1 MPKKLVMIAGGMA
14 LGLFAAT
21 PASTVGAAETDRAV
35 SAGEMRLAQ
44 ALPEPPPRRTV
55 RTRPRIEVHPG
66 RLLYRECVDGY
77 REVWRPYWGT
87 SVVMPYMR
95 CWWVRG

>member
-1 MPKKLVMIAGGMA
+1 MTGRVPVPSEIDDEGKRHSAERALAYMGLKGGEKITDIA
-14 LGLFAAT
+14 L
-21 PASTVGAAETDRAV
+21 DRIFIGSCTNA
-35 SAGEMRLAQ
+35 
-44 ALPEPPPRRTV
+44 
-55 RTRPRIEVHPG
+55 RIEVHPG

>member
-1 MPKKLVMIAGGMA
+1 MPRSTIVMAGAMA
-14 LGLFAAT
+14 LGMLAIT
-21 PASTVGAAETDRAV
+21 PAGTASAAETDRAA
-35 SAGEMRLAQ
+35 SAGEIRLAQ
-44 ALPEPPPRRTV
+44 AVPESPPRRVV
-55 RTRPRIEVHPG
+55 RTRPRIEVNPG
-66 RLLYRECVDGY
+66 HLLYRECVDGY

>member
-1 MPKKLVMIAGGMA
+1 MIAGGMA
-14 LGLFAAT
+14 LGLFAVT
-21 PASTVGAAETDRAV
+21 PADRANAAETDRSAP
-35 SAGEMRLAQ
+35 AGETRLAQ
-44 ALPEPPPRRTV
+44 TVPEPPPRRTV

>member
-1 MPKKLVMIAGGMA
+1 MSRGTAAIAGAMA
-14 LGLFAAT
+14 LGML
-21 PASTVGAAETDRAV
+21 VGASADAAENGRAA
-35 SAGEMRLAQ
+35 SGGEIQLAQ
-44 ALPEPPPRRTV
+44 AVPEQPPRRTV

>member
-1 MPKKLVMIAGGMA
+1 MPNNLVMIAGGMA
-14 LGLFAAT
+14 LGLLAVT
-21 PASTVGAAETDRAV
+21 PAGMAGAAENDRAA
-35 SAGEMRLAQ
+35 SGGEIRLAQ
-44 ALPEPPPRRTV
+44 VVTEPPPRRVV
-55 RTRPRIEVHPG
+55 RSRPRIEVHPG
-66 RLLYRECVDGY
+66 RLLYRECVDAY

>member
-1 MPKKLVMIAGGMA
+1 MSKKHIALAGGAA
-14 LGLFAAT
+14 LGLLALA
-21 PASTVGAAETDRAV
+21 VGAAGAAEADLT
-35 SAGEMRLAQ
+35 AGEMRLAQ
-44 ALPEPPPRRTV
+44 AAPDPPRVV
-55 RTRPRIEVHPG
+55 RTRPRIEVYPG
-66 RLLYRECVDGY
+66 RPLHRECVDGY

>member
-1 MPKKLVMIAGGMA
+1 MSGRLGVIGGDMAFGSLVGESAD
-14 LGLFAAT
+14 AA
-21 PASTVGAAETDRAV
+21 ASDR
-35 SAGEMRLAQ
+35 SSGAGETRLAQ
-44 ALPEPPPRRTV
+44 VVPEQPPRRTV

-77 REVWRPYWGT
+77 REVWRPDWGT
-87 SVVMPYMR
+87 SVVMAYMR

>member
-1 MPKKLVMIAGGMA
+1 MPRRTVVIAAVMA
-14 LGLFAAT
+14 LGMLISASASAAKN
-21 PASTVGAAETDRAV
+21 DRAA
-35 SAGEMRLAQ
+35 SAGEIRMAQ
-44 ALPEPPPRRTV
+44 AMPEPPPRRVV
-55 RTRPRIEVHPG
+55 RTRPRIEVYPG
-66 RLLYRECVDGY
+66 QPLHRECVDGY

>member
-1 MPKKLVMIAGGMA
+1 MPRRTIVMAGAMA
-14 LGLFAAT
+14 LGMLATAA
-21 PASTVGAAETDRAV
+21 ANAAETDHRSA
-35 SAGEMRLAQ
+35 AGEIRMAQ
-44 ALPEPPPRRTV
+44 AAPESPPRRV
-55 RTRPRIEVHPG
+55 ARTRPRIEVNPG

-87 SVVMPYMR
+87 TVVMPYMR

>member
-1 MPKKLVMIAGGMA
+1 MSKKLVMIAGGMA
-14 LGLFAAT
+14 LGLLAVT
-21 PASTVGAAETDRAV
+21 PASTVGAAETDRAAP
-35 SAGEMRLAQ
+35 AGEMRVAQ
-44 ALPEPPPRRTV
+44 AIPESPPRRTA

-87 SVVMPYMR
+87 TVVMPYMR

>member
-1 MPKKLVMIAGGMA
+1 MSRGTAAIAGAMA
-14 LGLFAAT
+14 LGML
-21 PASTVGAAETDRAV
+21 VGASADAAASDR
-35 SAGEMRLAQ
+35 SSGAGETRLAQ
-44 ALPEPPPRRTV
+44 VVPEQPPRRTV
-55 RTRPRIEVHPG
+55 RARPRIEVHPG

>member
-1 MPKKLVMIAGGMA
+1 MPKKTIVIAGATGLAMLA
-14 LGLFAAT
+14 LPFTDHANATENNRAA
-21 PASTVGAAETDRAV
+21 SG
-35 SAGEMRLAQ
+35 GEIRLAQ
-44 ALPEPPPRRTV
+44 VVTEPPPRRIV
-55 RTRPRIEVHPG
+55 RSRPRIEVHPG